1 MTKHIAKDQ
10 IFRLDYSNLFSPQ
23 VSTMV
28 ALVDFDM
35 AFVMEEFII
44 QQSERR
50 MFGDEV
56 SHYSILTITLPKD
69 TDRETIINTYR
80 HMYVDL
86 IHKDFPSFLIQ
97 QGYAKNLEVLSIRS
111 ISDIM

>member
-35 AFVMEEFII
+35 ALAMEEFII
-44 QQSERR
+44 QKSECRII
-50 MFGDEV
+50 GKEV
-56 SHYSILTITLPKD
+56 SHYSVLNITLPKE
-69 TDRETIINTYR
+69 TDRQTVINTYR
-80 HMYVDL
+80 HVFIDL
-86 IHKDFPSFLIQ
+86 IHKDFPTFLIRNS
-97 QGYAKNLEVLSIRS
+97 YAKNLEVLSINS